1 MSKIAFVGLGAMG
14 ARMAARLLGAGHELS
29 VWNRTPAAADA
40 LVKAGAKLAGTP
52 REAAQGAEFVIT
64 MVRDDA
70 ASQSVWCDPQTGAF
84 AGMRPDAVA
93 IESST
98 LSLDWIRELGAAAAA
113 RGFAFLEAP
122 VSGSRPAADAGQLVY
137 LVGGAAAA
145 VAKSDSVLRV
155 MGAAVHHVGPVG
167 TGALTKLATNTLLG
181 IQVTTLAEIIG
192 MLRRN
197 QVDPAAALRAVGG
210 TAVWAPIANFI
221 SATMQAGDFRPQF
234 PVELI
239 EKDFGYTLAA
249 AGGEARAPTI
259 AAARSVFRQ
268 GMERGIG
275 GENMTSV
282 VKLFTAE

>member
-1 MSKIAFVGLGAMG
+1 MSKIAFIGLGAMG
-14 ARMAARLLGAGHELS
+14 VRMAARLLGAGHELT

-40 LVKAGAKLAGTP
+40 LVKAGAKLAASP
-52 REAAQGAEFVIT
+52 RDAAQGAEFVIT

-70 ASQSVWCDPQTGAF
+70 ASLSVWCDPQTGAF
-84 AGMRPDAVA
+84 AGMQPGAVA

-98 LSLDWIRELGAAAAA
+98 LSLDWIRELGAAATA

-137 LVGGAAAA
+137 LVGGEVAA
-145 VAKSDSVLRV
+145 VAKSEPVLRV

-197 QVDPAAALRAVGG
+197 QVDIAAALRAVGG

-221 SATMQAGDFRPQF
+221 AATMQAGDFRPQF

-249 AGGEARAPTI
+249 AGGDARAPTI
-259 AAARSVFRQ
+259 AAARGVFRQ
-268 GMERGIG
+268 GMEQGIG
-275 GENMTSV
+275 EENMTSV
-282 VKLFTAE
+282 VKLFTAK